1 MSQPATAVVTGSE
14 AAPAVPATVVP
25 PAAPVAASGPGQRLL
40 IAGDDVAIR
49 LHLADLLSPHWA
61 GVTFNTASLRG
72 VIDLDSKLKEYA
84 GVILILDLAGVPGAP
99 SPLTLVGELRAISRT
114 LPVTVLGRGGHER
127 SAIDALRAG
136 AIDYWPLHTV
146 DFPELVRAL
155 KAHAPLPKVSVAT
168 PVPPAESELPTI
180 VGYKPI
186 KELCRS
192 NRALLFL
199 ATSEEVSES
208 VVLKIHRHR
217 AVDGFSDVE
226 RERFLRECRLLSQ
239 MNHRSIAYVYDFGIT
254 DECHWLALEYFPCG
268 SLKARLAHPL
278 AEAETLGYVRQV
290 AEALGAIHEAGFVH
304 RDLKP
309 SNVMLRADDSLAL
322 IDFGLARPALRDSAV
337 TARNVR
343 VGSPSYMA
351 PEQIEGLPPDHR
363 CDLYALGVLFY
374 ELLTG
379 SLPFNAETV
388 PEILALHLRAR
399 PPRLPKPYARYQP
412 LLDSLLAKRPPDRP
426 ASAAAFLEALAAAG
440 AAPPERSK
448 S

>member
-1 MSQPATAVVTGSE
+1 MNHRASANATPLPEASQSLPGTG
-14 AAPAVPATVVP
+14 
-25 PAAPVAASGPGQRLL
+25 VAALPVPMRLL
-40 IAGDDVAIR
+40 IVGDDVAIR
-49 LHLADLLSPHWA
+49 LHLADLLAPHCA
-61 GVTFNTASLRG
+61 GAVLNTASLRG
-72 VIDLDSKLKEYA
+72 AVDLGARLKDYA
-84 GVILILDLAGVPGAP
+84 AAITIVDLATAKAGGQ
-99 SPLTLVGELRAISRT
+99 PLAIVGELRAIVRS

-146 DFPELVRAL
+146 NFQELVTTLRTQL
-155 KAHAPLPKVSVAT
+155 VGSKHAVSAAA
-168 PVPPAESELPTI
+168 PEDGPPPIA
-180 VGYKPI
+180 GYRLI

-192 NRALLFL
+192 GRATLYLAHSDEVGEAVALKVHGHRAL
-199 ATSEEVSES
+199 
-208 VVLKIHRHR
+208 
-217 AVDGFSDVE
+217 DGLSDVE
-226 RERFLRECRLLSQ
+226 RERFMRECRLLAQ
-239 MNHRSIAYVYDFGIT
+239 MNHRAIADVYDFGIT
-254 DECHWLALEYFPCG
+254 PECHWLALEYFPCG

-278 AEAETLGYVRQV
+278 TEAETVGYVRQI
-290 AEALGAIHEAGFVH
+290 AEALGAIHAAGIVH

-322 IDFGLARPALRDSAV
+322 IDFGLARPALKDSNV

-388 PEILALHLRAR
+388 PEILAQHLRAR
-399 PPRLPKPYARYQP
+399 PPRLPARLAHYQP
-412 LLDSLLAKRPPDRP
+412 LMDSLLAKTPPDRP
-426 ASAAAFLEALAAAG
+426 ASAAAFLEALATASAT
-440 AAPPERSK
+440 PPERRPS
-448 S
+448 